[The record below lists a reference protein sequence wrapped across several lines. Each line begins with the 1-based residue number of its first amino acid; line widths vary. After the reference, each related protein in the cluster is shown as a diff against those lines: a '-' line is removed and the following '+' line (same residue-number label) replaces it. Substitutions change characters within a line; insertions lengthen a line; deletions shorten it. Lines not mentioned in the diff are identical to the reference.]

1 MNRTVPP
8 FKKPAFWVILAAAVC
23 VVLGVLL
30 LPHRSGPT
38 QLGTSQAEPTV
49 AYADGTAYAIQLD
62 DKILIRSSSK
72 KWTERDLPSTYIW
85 IRADGSIDTL
95 YMVPFA
101 GETYP
106 YPVIDCDEIQSVL
119 SLPSGKGIIISTRKN
134 GYYFH
139 SQVDQ
144 VLPVPFFP
152 SKDAFPYYPITVS
165 PDEKQVISMNRAPG
179 ETGTSL
185 YRYNVDTYQP
195 APPRRPGRHRL
206 PHGLA
211 GRQHPAGGQALRLR
225 RSDPGQSTHL
235 FTLRLYRSPGGN
247 GTGRAG
253 GLCGRRRQDADHP
266 LCGPLC

>member
-62 DKILIRSSSK
+62 DQILIRSSSK

-139 SQVDQ
+139 SQVGSSAPCA
-144 VLPVPFFP
+144 VLPF
-152 SKDAFPYYPITVS
+152 K
-165 PDEKQVISMNRAPG
+165 RCL
-179 ETGTSL
+179 SL
-185 YRYNVDTYQP
+185 LP
-195 APPRRPGRHRL
+195 HHRL
-206 PHGLA
+206 P
-211 GRQHPAGGQALRLR
+211 RTKS
-225 RSDPGQSTHL
+225 RSFP
-235 FTLRLYRSPGGN
+235 
-247 GTGRAG
+247 
-253 GLCGRRRQDADHP
+253 
-266 LCGPLC
+266 